1 MRAPGRFAQ
10 DKEDE
15 FPFVK
20 ARAMQIASGR
30 ASARRYQIILL
41 GDSAIE
47 EALTSG
53 KDLQRRIQRRSGRK
67 VVVTT
72 LLAGG
77 MNQFEYANLCGLMQ
91 DHVHGAVILQISPY
105 HLALAPTTDAYHKAL
120 ENVGFDSKE
129 MADAFACAGLP
140 RPRMWG
146 NFFLRNREF
155 LLARTSAFTR
165 FLKPLPEPHAHL
177 RPKERDA
184 SHQRFQRDAQHT
196 YLDTKGMRTKAIP
209 NVAVYEQIVRS
220 LRSHAIPV
228 ALLESPVNPRLAGYN
243 GQDGM
248 GIDPS
253 DHKAYRELRAQLA
266 STTGAAVWDLSR
278 PSRLVSKDFADYI
291 HIERNAARIRF
302 TQALANRIVATMPGR
317 KHKEAA

>member
-1 MRAPGRFAQ
+1 MAGCWTEVVLNGLLPALASVFAPFSGLSFPFLDWHTQSLLRLCGAIWAFCGYVTERDSYAFPGRFAQ

-53 KDLQRRIQRRSGRK
+53 RDLQRRIQRRSGRK

-129 MADAFACAGLP
+129 MADAFSCAGLP

-228 ALLESPVNPRLAGYN
+228 ALLESPVNPRLAVQRTRRN
-243 GQDGM
+243 G
-248 GIDPS
+248 
-253 DHKAYRELRAQLA
+253 H
-266 STTGAAVWDLSR
+266 R
-278 PSRLVSKDFADYI
+278 P
-291 HIERNAARIRF
+291 IR
-302 TQALANRIVATMPGR
+302 P
-317 KHKEAA
+317 